1 MKPSND
7 DRSEALGWQ
16 ERRGLA
22 AVGLTEAELREWRQV
37 AQMLSTLMEGLS
49 DPWPAIGGILTRLL
63 DAVDTLT
70 TEGPRPLAATAGAG
84 AAPGD
89 VTDACLRAIGL
100 VSGCGDELKM
110 AFASA
115 LLQQLAVDLA
125 GRAERTPRELMI
137 QMAHRAL
144 GVDAVGPGEMVTRSN
159 SKG

>member
-22 AVGLTEAELREWRQV
+22 AVGLTETELREWRQV

-70 TEGPRPLAATAGAG
+70 TEGVRPLASAGV
-84 AAPGD
+84 APGD

-100 VSGCGDELKM
+100 VSGLCDELKM

-115 LLQQLAVDLA
+115 LLQQLAGDLA